1 MPHVPAG
8 ADQHAE
14 APVHLERGQVSRLAG
29 NILAG
34 KHLERGQVVRHL
46 TQADHHTL
54 LHIGAQL
61 EAVLVT
67 ETKFSLSPWSLLIAF
82 SAIITL
88 EHPQIS

>member
-1 MPHVPAG
+1 MSLCLTFLPGLTSMPK
-8 ADQHAE
+8 
-14 APVHLERGQVSRLAG
+14 HLSTFREVSRLAG

-67 ETKFSLSPWSLLIAF
+67 ETKFSLSP
-82 SAIITL
+82 
-88 EHPQIS
+88 